1 MALQNRGLLKT
12 GLGKAAVASIPIPRL
27 RDDYILVKTIAVA
40 LNPTDWQTVDEI
52 PKSETTRLLLGCDYA
67 GIVVE
72 AGKDVTKNFKKGDRI
87 AGGAHG
93 GEFLGLQLIR
103 MELMVNIGND
113 LEPEDGT
120 FAEYIVVK
128 GDVAIH
134 IPDNISFEEAATL
147 GCGIFTNALGLYR
160 YLELPLLT
168 FPLEEKRSD
177 GPPLL
182 IYGGSSASGTLAIQF
197 AKLLAIILNFP
208 KNLLNKS

>member
-1 MALQNRGLLKT
+1 M
-12 GLGKAAVASIPIPRL
+12 
-27 RDDYILVKTIAVA
+27 
-40 LNPTDWQTVDEI
+40 TV
-52 PKSETTRLLLGCDYA
+52 
-67 GIVVE
+67 
-72 AGKDVTKNFKKGDRI
+72 
-87 AGGAHG
+87 
-93 GEFLGLQLIR
+93 
-103 MELMVNIGND
+103 IGND

-128 GDVAIH
+128 GDVAMH

-147 GCGIFTNALGLYR
+147 GSGICTNALGLYR

-197 AKLLAIILNFP
+197 AKLLVIILNSP